1 MAVLGIIILIGVAVV
16 TATVVANGSD
26 DAVLNLVGIRVET
39 SVAVVYAVGALCLL
53 LAVLGLFLLLGGA
66 KRSARRRK
74 EVRDLRRQADHPVGA
89 DGSGTSAGTSSGT
102 PPKPLVGQGGDPV
115 RNERAASRHESSPD
129 DPDEQHFRGVPRD

>member
-16 TATVVANGSD
+16 TATVVANGAEP
-26 DAVLNLVGIRVET
+26 AVLNLVGFDVNTTI
-39 SVAVVYAVGALCLL
+39 AGIYAVGALCLL
-53 LAVLGLFLLLGGA
+53 LTVLGIFLLLGGA
-66 KRSARRRK
+66 KRSNRRRK

-89 DGSGTSAGTSSGT
+89 DPSGTSAGTSSGS

-115 RNERAASRHESSPD
+115 RNERAARRHETHPD

>member
-16 TATVVANGSD
+16 TATVVANGEGP
-26 DAVLNLVGIRVET
+26 AVLNLVGIRVET

-66 KRSARRRK
+66 KRSNRRRK

-89 DGSGTSAGTSSGT
+89 GLAGTSSGT
-102 PPKPLVGQGGDPV
+102 TPKPLVGQGGDPV
-115 RNERAASRHESSPD
+115 RNERAARRHEDHSD
-129 DPDEQHFRGVPRD
+129 DPDDQHFRGVPRD

>member
-26 DAVLNLVGIRVET
+26 DAVLNLVGITVET
-39 SVAVVYAVGALCLL
+39 SVAVVFAVGALCLL
-53 LAVLGLFLLLGGA
+53 LTVLGIFLLLGGA
-66 KRSARRRK
+66 KRSNRRRK
-74 EVRDLRRQADHPVGA
+74 EVRDLRRQADHPVGS
-89 DGSGTSAGTSSGT
+89 DTAGTSSGT

-115 RNERAASRHESSPD
+115 RNERAARRHDGSPD

>member
-1 MAVLGIIILIGVAVV
+1 MAVLGIIILIGVAIV

-89 DGSGTSAGTSSGT
+89 GPQATSAGTSSGT
-102 PPKPLVGQGGDPV
+102 PPKPLVGQGGDPM
-115 RNERAASRHESSPD
+115 RNERAARRHESPSD